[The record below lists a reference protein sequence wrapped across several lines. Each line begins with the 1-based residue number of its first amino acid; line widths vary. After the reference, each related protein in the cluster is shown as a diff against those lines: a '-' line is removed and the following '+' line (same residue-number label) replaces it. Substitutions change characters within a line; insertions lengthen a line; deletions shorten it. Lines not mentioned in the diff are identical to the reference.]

1 MRLNFL
7 SVTLLGRAPG
17 VLEAKLPT
25 VYVVEPDAAERRWLE
40 TALAGIGDAQVFLD
54 AAPTLLQRLPLAPGD
69 CLVCTA
75 EAGDGTAVELVREL
89 RRRGETLP
97 VLVIG
102 PMTAFRTAVDIA
114 RLEATD
120 FLARPVS
127 IGRLRHTLRRL
138 GCTTHQ
144 ATTGGAT

>member
-1 MRLNFL
+1 MQEAGDDGDLGVDETDV
-7 SVTLLGRAPG
+7 SVVGGGLLAD
-17 VLEAKLPT
+17 L
-25 VYVVEPDAAERRWLE
+25 
-40 TALAGIGDAQVFLD
+40 
-54 AAPTLLQRLPLAPGD
+54 LPLAPGD

-75 EAGDGTAVELVREL
+75 EAGDGATVELVREL

>member
-1 MRLNFL
+1 ML
-7 SVTLLGRAPG
+7 S
-17 VLEAKLPT
+17 T
-25 VYVVEPDAAERRWLE
+25 VYVVEPELAERRWFE
-40 TALAGIGDAQVFLD
+40 AALADVGDARIFLD
-54 AAPTLLQRLPLAPGD
+54 AGAALLQRLPLATGD
-69 CLVCTA
+69 CLVCVA
-75 EAGDGTAVELVREL
+75 EAGDSAAVELVREL

-127 IGRLRHTLRRL
+127 AGRLRQSLRRM
-138 GCTTHQ
+138 GCMGH
-144 ATTGGAT
+144 